1 MADLNWASIE
11 ELADLIRKKELSPA
25 ELMRHTLARVA
36 ELNPKLN
43 AIVAMDAERAMA
55 EATKQ
60 TERQASGADLGPL
73 GGIPFGVKDL
83 ENLTG
88 FVTTSGSPIHKDDPP
103 ADHDDIHIERLRA
116 AGGIAIGKTNTPEF
130 GLLPF
135 THNEVFG
142 ASRNP
147 WDVERTPGGSSGGSS
162 AAIASGML
170 AMATASDGGGS
181 IRVPACYTGLYGLK
195 PSHGRVPIGPGEV
208 DAWMDTGVYGP
219 LTRTVRDAAL
229 LLDVMAGPHDA
240 DRNSLPGIDFSYR
253 RRVED
258 DLPRLRI
265 AYSRTLGVTRV
276 QPDVA
281 REVDAGVNAFRE
293 MGHEVEEI
301 DDTIEDLGA
310 WWAKISAWNTVAS
323 KWELFSTRHD
333 DFGKAAIDSMDRG
346 LATNPSDFGTFNRLR
361 RELSNWTWRLFER
374 YDLLLTPTLPT
385 EAFAAEGPLP
395 MELDGER
402 FSPIAFTY
410 PFNFTGH
417 PAASVRAGLT
427 DAGLPCGL
435 QIVGPRHRDD
445 VVLQASRMYE
455 DIRPWV
461 GVWPQL

>member
-1 MADLNWASIE
+1 
-11 ELADLIRKKELSPA
+11 
-25 ELMRHTLARVA
+25 
-36 ELNPKLN
+36 
-43 AIVAMDAERAMA
+43 
-55 EATKQ
+55 
-60 TERQASGADLGPL
+60 
-73 GGIPFGVKDL
+73 
-83 ENLTG
+83 
-88 FVTTSGSPIHKDDPP
+88 
-103 ADHDDIHIERLRA
+103 
-116 AGGIAIGKTNTPEF
+116 
-130 GLLPF
+130 
-135 THNEVFG
+135 
-142 ASRNP
+142 
-147 WDVERTPGGSSGGSS
+147 
-162 AAIASGML
+162 
-170 AMATASDGGGS
+170 
-181 IRVPACYTGLYGLK
+181 
-195 PSHGRVPIGPGEV
+195 
-208 DAWMDTGVYGP
+208 
-219 LTRTVRDAAL
+219 
-229 LLDVMAGPHDA
+229 
-240 DRNSLPGIDFSYR
+240 LPGIDFSYR